1 VRVYK
6 KATGQFY
13 TIFNTSFVPYV
24 LNCGSEIEFK
34 HMDKIK
40 ILWVDDE
47 IDLLKP
53 HILFLEKKNYEV
65 TTCNNGVDAID
76 VFDDGNFDIVFLDEN
91 MPGMS
96 GLETLQ
102 EMKEKKST
110 TPVIMITKSEEEY
123 IMEEAIGSK
132 IADYLIKPVNPNQI
146 LLSLKKNLDHSRL
159 VSEKTTLDYQKE
171 FRKISMEMGMV
182 RTYEDWIELYK
193 KLIFWELE
201 LENIEDQSMIEILE
215 SQKTEANSQFGK
227 FIERNYED
235 WFEPK
240 ADKPILSHTLFR
252 EVVVPEI
259 VKKDKPVLFVV
270 IDNLRYDQWKSFES
284 VVSNHYKIEK
294 EIPYYSI
301 LPTATQYARNA
312 IFSGLTPLEMEK
324 QFPQYWKNDVEE
336 GGKNLYEA
344 EFLAAH
350 LKKLGLNIKQDYFKI
365 TNLASGKKL
374 AENFKALKDN
384 NLVTVVY
391 NFVDMLSHAKTEM
404 DVVKELASDDKAY
417 RSLTLSWFKNS
428 PLLDIIQQAQKMGFK
443 LVLTT
448 DHGTIN
454 VRNPSKVIGDKNT
467 SLNLRYK
474 TGRSLTYED
483 KDVYAVKEPKR
494 IGLPTI
500 NMSSSYIFA
509 KNDFFLAYVNN
520 YNHYVSYYKN
530 SYQHGGIS
538 LEEMIIPLLVLNP
551 K

>member
-1 VRVYK
+1 
-6 KATGQFY
+6 
-13 TIFNTSFVPYV
+13 
-24 LNCGSEIEFK
+24 
-34 HMDKIK
+34 MDTIK

-47 IDLLKP
+47 IDYLKP
-53 HILFLEKKNYEV
+53 HILFLEKKNYSV
-65 TTCNNGVDAID
+65 TTCNNGRDAID
-76 VFDDGNFDIVFLDEN
+76 IFEENNFDIVFLDEN

-96 GLETLQ
+96 GLETLS
-102 EMKEKKST
+102 EMKEKKSSI
-110 TPVIMITKSEEEY
+110 PMIMITKSEEEY

-159 VSEKTTLDYQKE
+159 ISQKTTLDYQKE

-182 RTYEDWIELYK
+182 NSYEDWVELYK

-201 LENIEDQSMIEILE
+201 LENIDDQSMVEILE
-215 SQKTEANSQFGK
+215 SQKAEANSQFGK

-235 WFEPK
+235 WFAPK
-240 ADKPILSHTLFR
+240 TDKPILSQTLFK
-252 EVVVPEI
+252 ELVVPEI
-259 VKKDKPVLFVV
+259 VKKDKPILFVV
-270 IDNLRYDQWKSFES
+270 IDNLRYDQWKVFES
-284 VVSNHYKIEK
+284 VVGNHYKLEK
-294 EIPYYSI
+294 EVPYFAL

-324 QFPQYWKNDVEE
+324 QFPQYWKNDPEE
-336 GGKNLYEA
+336 GGKNLFEA
-344 EFLAAH
+344 EFLTAQ
-350 LKKLGLNIKQDYFKI
+350 LKRLGLNIKQDYFKI
-365 TNLASGKKL
+365 TNLNSGKKL
-374 AENFKALKDN
+374 VENFKSLKN
-384 NLVTVVY
+384 NDLVTVVY

-428 PLLDIIQQAQKMGFK
+428 PLLEIIQQAQKMGFNFI
-443 LVLTT
+443 LTT

-454 VRNPSKVIGDKNT
+454 VKNPSKVVGDKNT

-474 TGRSLTYED
+474 TGRSLTYEH
-483 KDVYAVKEPKR
+483 KDVFAIKDPKK

-509 KNDFFLAYVNN
+509 KNDLFLAYVNN

-530 SYQHGGIS
+530 TYQHGGIS
-538 LEEMIIPLLVLNP
+538 LEEMIIPFLIFNP